1 MAQFLHILWN
11 AHLLKDLRLNI
22 INGVRLL
29 NFEHKSLSCPR
40 TKIPRMKTCIISSS
54 KRTGA
59 GVGLAF
65 DFFQTLG
72 SGVLCLVLRRKP
84 SVRRIWKRNPRKC
97 DGACMFG
104 CYLWSSS
111 ALIKL
116 IVVRNVDKD
125 PVRVHT

>member
-65 DFFQTLG
+65 DFSKPWEAASF
-72 SGVLCLVLRRKP
+72 VLCSAESLVFVESGNEIPENAMAL
-84 SVRRIWKRNPRKC
+84 
-97 DGACMFG
+97 AC
-104 CYLWSSS
+104 S
-111 ALIKL
+111 AAICG
-116 IVVRNVDKD
+116 V
-125 PVRVHT
+125 PVHLSN